1 MHRKISIIALSLT
14 LLSLGVLRS
23 AAQEVTSVQGAT
35 ASDEVISAQG
45 TPDSL
50 TTDSVPVDTLIPWDI
65 RLKGTLA
72 SFAEEADNSYFTT
85 GMCVYDLTDDSLL
98 FSYNQHKVMRPAS
111 TQKLVTAI
119 SALDLLGA
127 QHEYRT
133 RAFYTGRISPDS
145 ILIGD
150 IYVVGDF
157 DPSYSYADL
166 KGLAQSIR
174 NLNIKGIKGRFYA
187 DISMKDSLL
196 YGNGWCWDDVPC
208 DNMPYLCPLMLER
221 GTMYPQWKKY
231 STSPTFHPA
240 VHFLYSLGK
249 ELKDIGA
256 DSLQYSIRNME
267 TRLSPQLFYNKT
279 RTIADLLPHM
289 MKSSDNLYAESM
301 FFQIA
306 HINNGR
312 WPTWKDGARLINNVL
327 RKADISTSYVEVADG
342 SGVSLYNYISP
353 KAELALLL
361 YAYRN
366 KDIFE
371 PLYPSLPI
379 AGVDGTLRSRMTSG
393 PAHNNVH
400 AKTGT
405 VSGVSCLSGYVRA
418 SNGHMLAFSIM
429 NNGLMKVA
437 TGRAF
442 QDRICQELAR

>member
-1 MHRKISIIALSLT
+1 MYRKVSFIAFILSLAT
-14 LLSLGVLRS
+14 VCSY
-23 AAQEVTSVQGAT
+23 AQDT
-35 ASDEVISAQG
+35 A
-45 TPDSL
+45 
-50 TTDSVPVDTLIPWDI
+50 DSVAADSIVADTLPVDTLLPWDV
-65 RLKGTLA
+65 RLKQALDG
-72 SFAEEADNSYFTT
+72 FAEEAESSYFTT

-98 FSYNQHKVMRPAS
+98 FAYNQHKVMRPAS

-133 RAFYTGRISPDS
+133 RAYYTGSITADS
-145 ILIGD
+145 ILRGD

-157 DPSYSYADL
+157 DPSYSYSDL
-166 KGLAQSIR
+166 KGLAQTIR
-174 NLNIKGIKGRFYA
+174 NLNIKGINGRLYA

-196 YGNGWCWDDVPC
+196 YGNGWCWDDVPS
-208 DNMPYLCPLMLER
+208 DNQPYLCPLMLER
-221 GTMYPQWKKY
+221 GTVYPQWKRY
-231 STSPTFHPA
+231 STSKTFHPA
-240 VHFLYSLGK
+240 IHFLSSLGQ

-256 DSLQYSIRNME
+256 DTLQYSLRNLE
-267 TRLSPQLFYNKT
+267 TRISPRLFYNKSL
-279 RTIADLLPHM
+279 TIADLLPHM
-289 MKSSDNLYAESM
+289 MKKSDNLYAESM

-312 WPTWKDGARLINNVL
+312 WATWKDGARLVYNVL
-327 RKADISTSYVEVADG
+327 RKAGVQTQYVEVADG

-361 YAYRN
+361 YAY
-366 KDIFE
+366 KDKAIFDT
-371 PLYPSLPI
+371 LYPSLPI
-379 AGVDGTLRSRMTSG
+379 AGVDGTLRSRMASG

-405 VSGVSCLSGYVRA
+405 VSGVSCLSGYVTA
-418 SNGHMLAFSIM
+418 SNGHLLAFSIM
-429 NNGLMKVA
+429 NNGLMKAA